1 MRTVFISN
9 SRRLT
14 WRFDRMSIQYVCSQF
29 IHQLFA
35 PALCGWLCAAGVPT
49 SQRPGLQLI
58 EQPPGRTPAV
68 TSTVAGAGSV
78 GLPLIIG
85 APTCRTDSGRAPT
98 RSITAID
105 CGRLGVAGVQTPRA
119 PTCDLSKSPLGGLTP
134 SPNCG
139 ERSKRRAPTI
149 DSRSQRQGMTRN

>member
-1 MRTVFISN
+1 MLFQVRIGSLDVFNRTSGQHIHSP
-9 SRRLT
+9 
-14 WRFDRMSIQYVCSQF
+14 F

-85 APTCRTDSGRAPT
+85 APTCRTDPGRTPT

-105 CGRLGVAGVQTPRA
+105 CERLSVAGVQTPRA
-119 PTCDLSKSPLGGLTP
+119 PTYDLSKSPLGRLTP

-139 ERSKRRAPTI
+139 ERSKRRTPI
-149 DSRSQRQGMTRN
+149 NSRSQRQGMTRR